1 VRAAS
6 ACERSS
12 VFVIYFVGRYVKEKL
27 PKLFA
32 HFKSL
37 ECDASVVQLMTTE
50 WFLCIFCRSLPI
62 ETAFRIW
69 DMFFYD
75 GPKVMF
81 RSALS
86 IMKLCEEDLL
96 KEQSELQ
103 IVSKLAELTNNM
115 FDADKIIETSFEMFH
130 SISRADLST
139 RRKKTH
145 EKMARTVTSEA
156 SQSAVARIHQSTG
169 ISEKAAHSL
178 LNDFSA
184 NHQSAPCLQENEGQ
198 MFATS
203 VDYASFSTLCKSL
216 FKWAAECY
224 PLQNNAGASAR
235 TAMLLL
241 FQALGG
247 DTLSMTI
254 SFADMVIGFWQL
266 LFGSP
271 AERLKIAFQFFD
283 TDRNGRLKRT
293 NIASVL
299 PVVPMLLH
307 YSRAIEDKSIG
318 RAAPE
323 AEGLSDEA
331 DPAQEDKDTQL
342 QLLNIELCQK
352 DVALLFGDF
361 TVMLKPQSD
370 EGVPHCADKCKEIDE
385 ATFNEN
391 ANSVA
396 VVVEF
401 FYLNRSQSRTF
412 RSRMWASSREDE
424 LSFTHLHKFAFN
436 YDRTCSMLL
445 AMVKAE
451 QWPKEEAKKGGFF
464 FFSPKKSET
473 SQAVGGGA
481 SEDALQF
488 SGKAFVDLLLKIDW

>member
-1 VRAAS
+1 
-6 ACERSS
+6 
-12 VFVIYFVGRYVKEKL
+12 
-27 PKLFA
+27 
-32 HFKSL
+32 
-37 ECDASVVQLMTTE
+37 MTTE

-81 RSALS
+81 RTALS
-86 IMKLCEEDLL
+86 IMKLCEEELL

-103 IVSKLAELTNNM
+103 IVSKLTELTAEM
-115 FDADKIIETSFEMFH
+115 FDADKIIETSFELFS

-145 EKMARTVTSEA
+145 EKMARIVTSEA
-156 SQSAVARIHQSTG
+156 SQSAAARICHAAS
-169 ISEKAAHSL
+169 ISEKCAHSL

-184 NHQSAPCLQENEGQ
+184 NHQSAPCLHENEGQ

-271 AERLKIAFQFFD
+271 QERLKIAFRFFD

-293 NIASVL
+293 NLVSVL

-307 YSRAIEDKSIG
+307 YSRVLQDRTIG
-318 RAAPE
+318 GIAGGAPD
-323 AEGLSDEA
+323 AESSSVYGDA
-331 DPAQEDKDTQL
+331 MPDDKDTQL
-342 QLLNIELCQK
+342 QLLNIELCHK
-352 DVALLFGDF
+352 DVALLFGES
-361 TVMLKPQSD
+361 TAKPQQE
-370 EGVPHCADKCKEIDE
+370 EGAAGGQSADKCRDIDE

-391 ANSVA
+391 ATSVA

-412 RSRMWASSREDE
+412 RIRMWASSREDD
-424 LSFTHLHKFAFN
+424 LSFSHLHKFALN
-436 YDRTCSMLL
+436 HDRTCGMLL

-451 QWPKEEAKKGGFF
+451 QWPREEAKKAAFS
-464 FFSPKKSET
+464 FFSPKRSEA
-473 SQAVGGGA
+473 SQVAGA
-481 SEDALQF
+481 GSEDALQF
-488 SGKAFVDLLLKIDW
+488 SGKAFVDLLLKIKW